1 MFFVQI
7 EKVTVFWQVAAKHNI
22 GHLTTYLIFIVEK
35 VCYCQIGTCTWQP
48 EIFAKVEEIKMLKS
62 LKIFLKGGM
71 LLRSSHQYVNSN

>member
-35 VCYCQIGTCTWQP
+35 VCYCQIGTCMWQP
-48 EIFAKVEEIKMLKS
+48 KFAKVEEITK
-62 LKIFLKGGM
+62 F
-71 LLRSSHQYVNSN
+71 